1 MKNIDALLSAFG
13 LPSSSIETKVIV
25 NAILIIRGSECYLV
39 PGNTNYESP
48 DRIELYYPNLE
59 TLLDEAV
66 GGWVGG
72 PASYYDN
79 VVITGVLKKCA
90 TTLNPLSISKIE
102 KCKIIRDGETYEVIS

>member
-48 DRIELYYPNLE
+48 DRIELYYPNLK

-72 PASYYDN
+72 LASYYDN
-79 VVITGVLKKCA
+79 VVITGVLKKGA

>member
-1 MKNIDALLSAFG
+1 MKNIDSLLSAFG
-13 LPSSSIETKVIV
+13 LSSFSIETKVTV
-25 NAILIIRGSECYLV
+25 NAILIIRGGECYLV

-48 DRIELYYPNLE
+48 DRMELYCPNLE

-79 VVITGVLKKCA
+79 VVITGVIKKG
-90 TTLNPLSISKIE
+90 TTTINPISISQIE
-102 KCKIIRDGETYEVIS
+102 QFKIIRDEETYEIIN

>member
-48 DRIELYYPNLE
+48 DRIELYYPNFE

-79 VVITGVLKKCA
+79 VVITGVLKKGA

-102 KCKIIRDGETYEVIS
+102 KCKIIR